1 MITTTINVK
10 IAIRIFN
17 LTADGMSLK
26 YATTCIIGTV
36 QFVLSLVFFF
46 FFDTTYLH

>member
-10 IAIRIFN
+10 TAIRTFN
-17 LTADGMSLK
+17 LTADGMSLR

-36 QFVLSLVFFF
+36 QFVLSLFVFFF
-46 FFDTTYLH
+46 LF